1 MIQTTRNKISSCF
14 PPSNTL
20 TCFSSPAFAF
30 CIKYERKTEFRKLS
44 DSVRN
49 HLNLIIKHSH
59 QTNSINLNDPVSLQ
73 LHLDTRLFQLDCA
86 IKISLWQV

>member
-1 MIQTTRNKISSCF
+1 M
-14 PPSNTL
+14 
-20 TCFSSPAFAF
+20 FSAFTF

-73 LHLDTRLFQLDCA
+73 LHLDTRLYQLDCA
-86 IKISLWQV
+86 IKISLWQVCLLDGNKFLCNLIY